1 MRITV
6 VGAALVIGAVILA
19 VVVIR
24 TLADWPQSTAEAS

>member
-1 MRITV
+1 MKITV

-24 TLADWPQSTAEAS
+24 APGRSAAIHA